1 MRINSL
7 RKRVDLGK
15 WKAMQVLRFFFYQI
29 NSYLCKDLLLYDYV
43 TI

>member
-1 MRINSL
+1 MCIF
-7 RKRVDLGK
+7 GK
-15 WKAMQVLRFFFYQI
+15 MERLTSTAFFFYQI